1 MTALENHLLSALERL
16 QDESQKQHN
25 SYLQSVAELQ
35 ERYNEIKNDYSDF
48 LTRVNDLTTQLE
60 TLNKSLEQS
69 NRSS

>member
-35 ERYNEIKNDYSDF
+35 EMYNEIKNEYSDF
-48 LTRVNDLTTQLE
+48 LTSVNDLTTQLE
-60 TLNKSLEQS
+60 TLNESLK
-69 NRSS
+69 

>member
-35 ERYNEIKNDYSDF
+35 EMYNEIKNEYSDF
-48 LTRVNDLTTQLE
+48 LTSVNDLTTQLE
-60 TLNKSLEQS
+60 TLNKLLK
-69 NRSS
+69 

>member
-35 ERYNEIKNDYSDF
+35 EMYNEIKNEYSDF
-48 LTRVNDLTTQLE
+48 LTRANDLTTQLE
-60 TLNKSLEQS
+60 TLNKLLK
-69 NRSS
+69 

>member
-35 ERYNEIKNDYSDF
+35 EMYNEIKNEYSDF
-48 LTRVNDLTTQLE
+48 LTSVNDLTTQLE
-60 TLNKSLEQS
+60 TLNKSLK
-69 NRSS
+69 

>member
-35 ERYNEIKNDYSDF
+35 EMYNEIKNEYSDF
-48 LTRVNDLTTQLE
+48 LTSVNDLTTQLE
-60 TLNKSLEQS
+60 TLNNSLK
-69 NRSS
+69 

>member
-35 ERYNEIKNDYSDF
+35 EMYNEIKNEYSGF
-48 LTRVNDLTTQLE
+48 LTSVNDLTTQLE
-60 TLNKSLEQS
+60 TLNKSLK
-69 NRSS
+69 

>member
-35 ERYNEIKNDYSDF
+35 RDVQRDKKRIQRLFDKRQRFNNRS
-48 LTRVNDLTTQLE
+48 LE
-60 TLNKSLEQS
+60 TLNKLLK
-69 NRSS
+69 

>member
-35 ERYNEIKNDYSDF
+35 EMYVEIKNEYSDF
-48 LTRVNDLTTQLE
+48 LTSVNDLTTQLE
-60 TLNKSLEQS
+60 TLNKSLK
-69 NRSS
+69 